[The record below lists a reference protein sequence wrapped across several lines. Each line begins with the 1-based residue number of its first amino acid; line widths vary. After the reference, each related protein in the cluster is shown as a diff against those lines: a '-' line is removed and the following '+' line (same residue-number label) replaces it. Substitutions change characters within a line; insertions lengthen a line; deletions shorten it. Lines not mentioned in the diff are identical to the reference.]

1 MTDLKIELWAVTQT
15 DLSGVTHVSVTSSRD
30 EAVSHFMHSV
40 YLFKHAAPDEN
51 FVVVGDDYDAALT
64 GLHLIWKSDDVS
76 ISVASVTRP
85 ASIGSNQGYVP
96 FFTGEKS
103 FFDLADEMN
112 AAIAL
117 VHGKLDPEDVE
128 RLKFSSAAMA
138 MGRYL
143 AEALIEPDESLE
155 HKKVSQAKAKRMW
168 TGMKD
173 VDQYISM
180 MAVVRG

>member
-1 MTDLKIELWAVTQT
+1 MADLTIELWAVTNT

-30 EAVSHFMHSV
+30 EAVSQFMHSV
-40 YLFKHAAPDEN
+40 YLFMHAAPDQR
-51 FVVVGDDYDAALT
+51 FMVVGDDYDAALT

-85 ASIGSNQGYVP
+85 GSIGSNPGYVP
-96 FFTGEKS
+96 FMTTERS
-103 FFDLADEMN
+103 FVDLADEMN
-112 AAIAL
+112 AAIAQ
-117 VHGKLDPEDVE
+117 VHGKLEPEEIE

-143 AEALIEPDESLE
+143 AEALIETDESIE
-155 HKKVSQAKAKRMW
+155 HKKISQAKTKRMW
-168 TGMKD
+168 TAMKD

-180 MAVVRG
+180 MAVVRA

>member
-1 MTDLKIELWAVTQT
+1 MADLKIELWAVTET

-30 EAVSHFMHSV
+30 EAVSHFMLSV
-40 YLFKHAAPDEN
+40 YLFKHAAPDQN

-64 GLHLIWKSDDVS
+64 GLHLIWRSEDIS

-85 ASIGSNQGYVP
+85 ASIGSNPGYIP
-96 FFTGEKS
+96 FETGEKS
-103 FFDLADEMN
+103 FVDLADEMN
-112 AAIAL
+112 AAAAH
-117 VHGKLDPEDVE
+117 VHGKLDPEEIE

-138 MGRYL
+138 MERYL
-143 AEALIEPDESLE
+143 AEALIEPDESIE

-168 TGMKD
+168 TAMKG
-173 VDQYISM
+173 VDQYVSM

>member
-1 MTDLKIELWAVTQT
+1 MADLKIELWAVTKT

-40 YLFKHAAPDEN
+40 YLFMHAAPDQR

-64 GLHLIWKSDDVS
+64 GLHLIWTSDDVS

-85 ASIGSNQGYVP
+85 ASIGSNPGYVP
-96 FFTGEKS
+96 FMTADKPFV
-103 FFDLADEMN
+103 DLADEMN
-112 AAIAL
+112 AAIAQ
-117 VHGKLDPEDVE
+117 VHGKLDVREIE
-128 RLKFSSAAMA
+128 SLKFSSAAMA

-143 AEALIEPDESLE
+143 AEELVEPDDSIE

-168 TGMKD
+168 TDMKD
-173 VDQYISM
+173 VDQYVSM